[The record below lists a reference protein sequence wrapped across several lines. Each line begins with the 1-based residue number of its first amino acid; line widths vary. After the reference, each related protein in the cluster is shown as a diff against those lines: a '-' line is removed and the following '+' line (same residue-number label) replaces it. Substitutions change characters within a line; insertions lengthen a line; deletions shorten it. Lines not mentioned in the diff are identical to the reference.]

1 MTLASFLTG
10 PGCLKQRK
18 CSEGKLVHRL
28 PRTSG
33 TAPAVLLEGLPP
45 TATLDSLSSISAGHW
60 PVLWELGY
68 VHIPSPQPRL
78 PYSVGSDQAVRPLL
92 AGLHPVDVCQGHWD
106 VLELPGELACG
117 RWLSPQLPCLASA
130 WEAFVVFLP
139 VSPGGPVVALLP
151 VCRKQGVSGPP
162 SSLPCSSAWGS
173 YSTRGSQTREA
184 REACLIPPA
193 PSLAS

>member
-18 CSEGKLVHRL
+18 CSEGKLVHL
-28 PRTSG
+28 SPEDFWDGSCH
-33 TAPAVLLEGLPP
+33 VLLGGLPP

-60 PVLWELGY
+60 PILWELGC

-92 AGLHPVDVCQGHWD
+92 ASLHPVDVCQGHWD
-106 VLELPGELACG
+106 VLELPG
-117 RWLSPQLPCLASA
+117 S
-130 WEAFVVFLP
+130 
-139 VSPGGPVVALLP
+139 PVVALLP

-162 SSLPCSSAWGS
+162 SSLPCSSTWGS

-193 PSLAS
+193 PGLAS